1 MTYSLVLR
9 PPLETVPT
17 RAIGENVFLADLSSE
32 YKVFAFYYPTAMRS
46 PELET
51 GLRSLGDLTGTN
63 LFVNMGKL
71 DDPALGKITTLFEIH
86 KYPVIVLTA
95 TAELGGVPEHG
106 ISTYVR
112 LDNGKLL
119 ADATRTVTLVQE
131 IYGLFLRGDV
141 ADAISKAQ
149 WTQRTELLRAVAARI
164 TGGLIALGG
173 FVADRDIKISLTQ
186 GSFELSKSS
195 H

>member
-9 PPLETVPT
+9 PPPETVVT
-17 RAIGENVFLADLSSE
+17 KDIGENVFLADLSHE
-32 YKVFAFYYPTAMRS
+32 YKVFAFYYPTAMRNQ
-46 PELET
+46 ELEAK
-51 GLRSLGDLTGTN
+51 LRDLGDLTGTN
-63 LFVNMGKL
+63 LLVNMGKL
-71 DDPALGKITTLFEIH
+71 NDPALGKITQAFQIDT
-86 KYPVIVLTA
+86 YPVIVVTA
-95 TAELGGVPEHG
+95 TAALGGVPGQG

-119 ADATRTVTLVQE
+119 ADPARTVTLVQE
-131 IYGLFLRGDV
+131 IYGLFLRGEV
-141 ADAISKAQ
+141 ADAISKAK

-164 TGGLIALGG
+164 TGGLRALAG